1 MVKLIALYRKPE
13 DAEALAEFEKHY
25 FEVHM
30 PLVEKTPGLMRSEVA
45 KISGLP
51 GMENKY
57 HLMAEM
63 YYESMDSFNSGMASP
78 EGRAAAKDLMGFAK
92 PFVEMLIGEVKE

>member
-13 DAEALAEFEKHY
+13 DAEALEAFEKHY
-25 FEVHM
+25 FEIHM
-30 PLVEKTPGLMRSEVA
+30 PLVEKTPGLLRSEVA
-45 KISGLP
+45 KITGLP

-63 YYESMDSFNSGMASP
+63 YYKDMDSFNAGMGSP
-78 EGRAAAKDLMGFAK
+78 DGRAAAKDLMGFARAY
-92 PFVEMLIGEVKE
+92 VEMIIGEVKE